1 MKGNPFY
8 PVSEFPDFPAMT
20 PEAADEAFP
29 QLLADARAAVD
40 RLEQEAVPTWEGF
53 VRPLGDAVRPLLEA
67 WRILSHLLNVCN
79 SEAWRAVE
87 AKYQPQVVAFML
99 RIGQSRRFYE
109 LAKET
114 AADTPVRRR
123 IREKMCQ
130 GAELSGVALP
140 PEKQARFN
148 EIQAE
153 LAQLAMAFRDAVLD
167 ATKAF
172 SFEISDATGLP
183 AQLKAMTTVS
193 GDAEKGPWK
202 ITLEDA
208 VYAPFMKHCPDR
220 AARERL
226 YRARATR
233 APGNAARIDRILA
246 LRREEAE
253 LLGFA
258 TYAELSFATK
268 SAPSVAAAEKM
279 IAELADAAET
289 IAERENAELKDFKRA
304 KDGKAEELA
313 PWDLAYW
320 TERLR
325 EARFDY
331 SEEELSRYFNLPTV
345 LEGLF
350 DLAHR
355 LFGVTVEPADWAVP
369 VWQDDVRFFRVR
381 DEKGEVIAHF
391 YFDPYSRPETKSDG
405 AWMGE
410 ICNRNR
416 CADGNVVR
424 PLAYLCCNLPLPDAQ
439 GRVLMRFTEVETLF
453 HEFGHALQQMLTRV
467 DEVDAAGTSLIEWD
481 AVEIASQFME
491 NWCLDRSF
499 TERYAREADTNEP
512 LPSALRE
519 KVRAAKNFRAAN
531 ATLRQLSFASVD
543 LELHGDFQ
551 GDANALKEEVFR
563 RYHEPFIP
571 EDRFLNAFGHIFAG
585 GYAAGY
591 YGYKWSEVMSADVFG
606 AFEELG
612 TENEAEVCRL
622 GRRYRET
629 FLALGGGTPPME
641 VFRQFRGRDPSVEA
655 LLRQQGLAKGEKVG
669 RWEGERVRRIKA

>member
-20 PEAADEAFP
+20 PEAADEAIP
-29 QLLADARAAVD
+29 QLLADARAAVG
-40 RLEQEAVPTWEGF
+40 RLEREAVPTWEGF
-53 VRPLGDAVRPLLEA
+53 VRPLDDAMRPLHEA
-67 WRILSHLLNVCN
+67 WGILSHLLNVCN
-79 SEAWRAVE
+79 SEAWRTVE
-87 AKYQPQVVAFML
+87 AKYQPQVVAFLL
-99 RIGQSRRFYE
+99 RVGQSRRFYE
-109 LAKET
+109 LAGET
-114 AADTPVRRR
+114 EADTPVRRR
-123 IREKMCQ
+123 ILEKMRQ
-130 GAELSGVALP
+130 DAELSGVALP
-140 PEKQARFN
+140 SEKQARFN

-153 LAQLAMAFRDAVLD
+153 LAQLAMDFRDAVLD
-167 ATKAF
+167 ATKSF

-246 LRREEAE
+246 LRREEAQ

-268 SAPSVAAAEKM
+268 SALSVAAAEKM
-279 IAELADAAET
+279 IADLADAAES
-289 IAERENAELKDFKRA
+289 IAERENAELKDFKVE
-304 KDGKAEELA
+304 KDGKDEELA

-320 TERLR
+320 SERLR

-355 LFGVTVEPADWAVP
+355 LFGVTVESADWTVP

-405 AWMGE
+405 AWMGD
-410 ICNRNR
+410 IRNRDR
-416 CADGNVVR
+416 CADGHVIR
-424 PLAYLCCNLPLPDAQ
+424 PLAYLCCNQSLPDAQ
-439 GRVLMRFTEVETLF
+439 GRALMRFTEVETLF

-499 TERYAREADTNEP
+499 TERYARQADTNEP
-512 LPSALRE
+512 LPAALRE

-655 LLRQQGLAKGEKVG
+655 LLRQQGLVKGGK
-669 RWEGERVRRIKA
+669 VRR

>member
-8 PVSEFPDFPAMT
+8 PVSECPDFPAMT

-40 RLEQEAVPTWEGF
+40 RLEREAVPTWEGF
-53 VRPLGDAVRPLLEA
+53 VRPLDDAMRPLHEA
-67 WRILSHLLNVCN
+67 WGILAHLLNVCN

-87 AKYQPQVVAFML
+87 SKYQPEVVAFML
-99 RIGQSRRFYE
+99 RVGQSRRFYG

-114 AADTPVRRR
+114 EADTPVRRR
-123 IREKMCQ
+123 ILEKMCQ

-140 PEKQARFN
+140 SEKQARFN

-153 LAQLAMAFRDAVLD
+153 LAQLAMDFRDAVLD

-183 AQLKAMTTVS
+183 EQLKAMTTVS

-208 VYAPFMKHCPDR
+208 VYVPFMKHCPDR

-279 IAELADAAET
+279 IADLADAAEA
-289 IAERENAELKDFKRA
+289 IAERENAELKDFKVE
-304 KDGKAEELA
+304 KDGKDEELA
-313 PWDLAYW
+313 PWDLPYW

-345 LEGLF
+345 LDGLF

-355 LFGVTVEPADWAVP
+355 LFGVTVESADWTVP

-405 AWMGE
+405 AWMGD
-410 ICNRNR
+410 IRNRDR
-416 CADGNVVR
+416 CADGHVVR
-424 PLAYLCCNLPLPDAQ
+424 PLAYLCCNQSLPDAQ
-439 GRVLMRFTEVETLF
+439 GRALMRFTEVETLF

-499 TERYAREADTNEP
+499 TERYARQADTNEP

-551 GDANALKEEVFR
+551 GDANALKEKVFR

-655 LLRQQGLAKGEKVG
+655 LLRQQGLAKGGK
-669 RWEGERVRRIKA
+669 VRR

>member
-1 MKGNPFY
+1 MNGNPFY
-8 PVSEFPDFPAMT
+8 PVPEFPDFPAMT

-53 VRPLGDAVRPLLEA
+53 VRPLGDAVRPLHEA

-87 AKYQPQVVAFML
+87 AKYQPQVVTFLL

-123 IREKMCQ
+123 ILEKMCQ

-153 LAQLAMAFRDAVLD
+153 MAQLGMDFRDTVLD

-193 GDAEKGPWK
+193 GDTEKGPWK

-208 VYAPFMKHCPDR
+208 VCVPFMKHCPDR

-233 APGNAARIDRILA
+233 APENAARIDRILA

-258 TYAELSFATK
+258 TYADLSFATK

-279 IAELADAAET
+279 IAELADASGA
-289 IAERENAELKDFKRA
+289 IAERENEELKAFKAA
-304 KDGKAEELA
+304 KDGTDEELA

-331 SEEELSRYFNLPTV
+331 SEEELSCYFNLPTV
-345 LEGLF
+345 LDGLF

-355 LFGVTVEPADWAVP
+355 LFGVTVESADWTVP

-410 ICNRNR
+410 IRNR
-416 CADGNVVR
+416 DRHADGNVVR
-424 PLAYLCCNLPLPDAQ
+424 PLAYLCCNLSLPDAQ

-467 DEVDAAGTSLIEWD
+467 NEVDAAGTSLIEWD

-499 TERYAREADTNEP
+499 TERYARKAETNEP
-512 LPSALRE
+512 LPAALRE

-563 RYHEPFIP
+563 RYRQPFIP

-612 TENEAEVCRL
+612 TENEAEISRL

-655 LLRQQGLAKGEKVG
+655 LLRQQGLVKGEKVG
-669 RWEGERVRRIKA
+669 RSPTI